1 MTFAIKKQFVPLVD
15 ESAVASLEVA
25 LGYALPSDY
34 RQFLLAKNGGEP
46 VNPVFQTTSADRG
59 YSDSAVRYFFSIADK
74 STFSLKYKYEVYS
87 GAGRIAKEMLPIA
100 ADAGGNL
107 VVLAIAGEQAGKVF
121 FWNHEVEG
129 LADNPASTEH
139 LAFVA
144 NSFKE
149 FCDGLRP
156 FS

>member
-15 ESAVASLEVA
+15 EPSVAALEAA

-46 VNPVFQTTSADRG
+46 VNPVFQATGAGGSYG
-59 YSDSAVRYFFSIADK
+59 DSAVRYFFSVADK
-74 STFSLKYKYEVYS
+74 STFSLKYKYEIYS
-87 GAGRIAKEMLPIA
+87 GAGRLAKEMLPIA
-100 ADAGGNL
+100 TDAGGNL
-107 VVLAIAGEQAGKVF
+107 VVLAVAGEQAGKVF

-129 LADNPASTEH
+129 LADSPASIEH

-144 NSFKE
+144 NSFTE

-156 FS
+156 FP